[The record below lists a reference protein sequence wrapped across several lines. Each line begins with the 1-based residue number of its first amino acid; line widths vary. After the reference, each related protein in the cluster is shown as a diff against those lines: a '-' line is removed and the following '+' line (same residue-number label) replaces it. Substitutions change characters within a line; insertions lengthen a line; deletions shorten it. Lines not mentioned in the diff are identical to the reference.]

1 MKHELRSLLAVCS
14 IMAMLLFPAHAS
26 ATHGTNPPN
35 THDTNAWN
43 LAGRPFTGTSGL
55 PWQAH
60 CHGIAYGR
68 VNGYKVLFTARH
80 CNGGWDRD
88 GNNTEDGFESQ
99 PNDGIPDGGL
109 DSWDGYS
116 DGELIWDRYGNYLGI
131 WRQPAATAFYDLA
144 YIQLGAYVWP
154 TNPHQVYGG
163 VHPDTGATIWRSI
176 TYQRPPVGLSCA
188 SIDDLVG
195 ATIYNSFQSYW
206 TNTGGA
212 STYYNR
218 IGTYDGFTMDGISNC
233 KLWTNLPAHCNA
245 CFVDSG
251 SPLHITGFGGVPGA
265 FAREKEGCAN
275 PPCDGTDLIFQP
287 TYPGMAALHDL
298 YHPQYGG
305 LGAYFCTTAAC
316 P

>member
-14 IMAMLLFPAHAS
+14 IVAMLLFPAHAS

-43 LAGRPFTGTSGL
+43 IAGRPFTGTSGL

-60 CHGIAYGR
+60 RHGIAYGR

-88 GNNTEDGFESQ
+88 GNNTEDGFEAQ
-99 PNDGIPDGGL
+99 PNDGPSDGGL

-131 WRQPAATAFYDLA
+131 
-144 YIQLGAYVWP
+144 
-154 TNPHQVYGG
+154 
-163 VHPDTGATIWRSI
+163 
-176 TYQRPPVGLSCA
+176 
-188 SIDDLVG
+188 
-195 ATIYNSFQSYW
+195 
-206 TNTGGA
+206 
-212 STYYNR
+212 
-218 IGTYDGFTMDGISNC
+218 
-233 KLWTNLPAHCNA
+233 
-245 CFVDSG
+245 
-251 SPLHITGFGGVPGA
+251 
-265 FAREKEGCAN
+265 
-275 PPCDGTDLIFQP
+275 CDGTDLIFQP